1 MGTTTGRT
9 RRLRVEVT
17 PTRGWLH
24 PLDRALRD
32 APDVELDVFHGVRW
46 LTDNVVVSLAEVTG
60 PRDAIDAICKMTDEV
75 VSHSVSPLAHGW
87 LVFARLEA
95 TPVVER
101 VLQLRRE
108 VETVADPPFEWTEGG
123 GFRLDVV
130 APVEPIRAAA
140 DRLGEDVDVSVTP
153 LDAASADALPPEH
166 RGVLE
171 AAVAL
176 GYYGENR
183 AASLGDVAAAVEA
196 SPETAERQLREAE
209 SRLFESVVGD
219 C

>member
-24 PLDRALRD
+24 PLDRAVRD
-32 APDVELDVFHGVRW
+32 AEDLRLDAFHGVRW
-46 LTDNVVVSLAEVTG
+46 LTDDVVVSLAEVTG
-60 PRDAIDAICKMTDEV
+60 PRDALESVCEGTDEV
-75 VSHSVSPLAHGW
+75 VSYSVSPLADGW
-87 LVFARLEA
+87 VVFARLEA

-108 VETVADPPFEWTEGG
+108 VETVADPPFEWTERG
-123 GFRLDVV
+123 GFRLDVL

-153 LDAASADALPPEH
+153 LGAASANALPPEH

-171 AAVAL
+171 AAVNL
-176 GYYGENR
+176 GYYAEDR
-183 AASLGDVAAAVEA
+183 AASLGDVAAAVEE

-209 SRLFESVVGD
+209 SRLFGAVVGD